1 MKFGL
6 NTSLNTLAVLTAG
19 LVAASA
25 ANGDELKFV
34 CYQDANEC
42 EVLEE
47 MAVKFKEETGHSINT
62 EVVGYEIIKEQFES
76 QLQTDAAPD
85 LARVTNLGGL
95 NQYYLDLTPYV
106 DAAGWEKNYNATLP
120 WFRQPGGEDKGIY
133 GWMTQL
139 TVTGPYVNVTMF
151 EDAGVDLLE
160 EGASWDDWAVALRE
174 VKDALGITA
183 GLAMDRTAHRMAGPA
198 FSYGAKFF
206 DDSGTPILVDDGFR
220 KFAETFVGWHK
231 EGLMP
236 AEGWPAGSGT
246 QYRNAAPL
254 FLSGDVAMHMSG
266 SWMINN
272 YATNI
277 KDFEWRAV
285 PIPCGEGGCGAMPG
299 GAAITA
305 FKSTKSPEAAAQFID
320 FLAREDNAAAFAAA
334 TKNITAHQG
343 LQQSGVDYGDT
354 EPAVSD
360 ALSVFAANAGKS
372 ADSTPQAYAFQ
383 GYAKNGV
390 IYGIVPD
397 YLTQAITGEITLD
410 EALSKID
417 ADVAAKIAE

>member
-1 MKFGL
+1 MKFSFNKL
-6 NTSLNTLAVLTAG
+6 AIATASLL
-19 LVAASA
+19 AASA
-25 ANGDELKFV
+25 VNADDLKFV

-42 EVLEE
+42 DVLAELAAE
-47 MAVKFKEETGHSINT
+47 FKAESGHTVNT
-62 EVVGYEIIKEQFES
+62 EIVGYDIIKEQFES

-95 NQYYLDLTPYV
+95 NKYYLDLTPHV
-106 DAAGWEKNYNATLP
+106 DVAAWEKSYGATLP
-120 WFRQPGGEDKGIY
+120 WFRAAGGDDKGVY

-139 TVTGPYVNVTMF
+139 TVTGPYINVTMF
-151 EDAGVDLLE
+151 EDAGVDIPE
-160 EGASWDDWAVALRE
+160 EGASWDDWADALRE
-174 VKDALGITA
+174 VKSALGITA

-220 KFAETFVGWHK
+220 AFAETFVGWHK

-246 QYRNAAPL
+246 QYKNAAPL

-272 YATNI
+272 YASNI

-285 PIPCGEGGCGAMPG
+285 PIPCGVGGCGAMPG

-305 FKSTKSPEAAAQFID
+305 FKSTKSPEAAAKFID
-320 FLAREDNAAAFAAA
+320 FLAREENAAKFAAA

-354 EPAVSD
+354 SPAVSE
-360 ALSVFAANAGKS
+360 ALGVFAANAGKA

-390 IYGIVPD
+390 IYGVVPD

-410 EALSKID
+410 EALTKID